1 MTCARPRRWACCA
14 ALLTAVACGAT
25 ASPPSR
31 LSIPSGSDHH
41 YLLSPDR
48 GTASD
53 LRRVLLLGF
62 NVIPGLPVGIV
73 GITDPILE
81 EIAAYLEAHD
91 LRVDRGDSETS
102 RSLWLECAREANE
115 LSPGEPDWNA
125 TGRRFVGRL
134 REQRDFDAVVV
145 PTLLYRKVPIHGS
158 RVEWDGVVRELR
170 GLKSPTVGRFSS
182 RGRYSVI
189 AVSLHLIVLGA
200 GSDEHFHGIGGLE
213 ILQEVDDLRR
223 THRRVHFRI
232 REDLFLE
239 PDLLREGIAIALH
252 PYLGPPENPAAP
264 SP

>member
-62 NVIPGLPVGIV
+62 NVIPGLPVGLV

-91 LRVDRGDSETS
+91 LRVDQGDSETS
-102 RSLWLECAREANE
+102 RSLWLECARETDE
-115 LSPGEPDWNA
+115 QLPGEPDWSV
-125 TGRRFVGRL
+125 TGRRFVSRL
-134 REQRDFDAVVV
+134 REQWVFDAVVV
-145 PTLLYRKVPIHGS
+145 PTLLYRKVEIHGS
-158 RVEWDGVVRELR
+158 RVKWDGVVRELR
-170 GLKSPTVGRFSS
+170 GLRAPMSGRFSS
-182 RGRYSVI
+182 RGSHSVI
-189 AVSLHLIVLGA
+189 AISLHLIVLGA
-200 GSDEHFHGIGGLE
+200 SSDEHFHGIGGLE

-223 THRRVHFRI
+223 SHRRMHFRI
-232 REDLFLE
+232 REDLFQQ
-239 PDLLREGIAIALH
+239 PDLLREGIAIAFD